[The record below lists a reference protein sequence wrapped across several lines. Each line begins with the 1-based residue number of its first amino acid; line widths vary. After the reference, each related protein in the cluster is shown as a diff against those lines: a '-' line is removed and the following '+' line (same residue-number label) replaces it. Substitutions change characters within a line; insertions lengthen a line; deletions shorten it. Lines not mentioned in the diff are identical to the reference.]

1 MSARALFAAVSL
13 ALLGVPS
20 SGFPQELSRPAVGIV
35 SPTSNSVMLVA
46 RSEQAPAA
54 VATNPPIDIP
64 FYPDTAQGL
73 QKLMKDMMKI
83 EKQDKQ
89 QELALFAKSLLLP
102 DADNWFKSV
111 FGDVA
116 GAALTSASKQARA
129 RTEPGARETLA
140 MLRKQHLAEVRA
152 VRFDDSCNPLAT
164 PTEYPFL
171 LLRQHAEPLYDVRF
185 SDGSNESVWA
195 YFAYVDGSFRFI
207 GNLKRSNAG
216 YPFQGR
222 ETQSLGD
229 KSSETEGKTKDRIRV
244 AGNVQQAT
252 LIHQDIPKYPQDAKD
267 NHIQGTVLLHAVIGK
282 DGTILFLDLS
292 EGVCA
297 LAGSAMEAVKNWR
310 YKPTLLNGEPVEVDT
325 TISVIYTLSR

>member
-1 MSARALFAAVSL
+1 MGARVLFVAVFL

-20 SGFPQELSRPAVGIV
+20 SGFPQELSRPA
-35 SPTSNSVMLVA
+35 
-46 RSEQAPAA
+46 A
-54 VATNPPIDIP
+54 VATNPPIDVP
-64 FYPDTAQGL
+64 SYPDTAQGL

-129 RTEPGARETLA
+129 ATELGARETLA
-140 MLRKQHLAEVRA
+140 MFRKQHLAEVRV

-164 PTEYPFL
+164 PAEYPFL
-171 LLRQHAEPLYDVRF
+171 LLRQRAEPLYDVRF
-185 SDGSNESVWA
+185 SDGSNEFVWA
-195 YFAYVDGSFRFI
+195 YFAYVDGAFRFI

-216 YPFQGR
+216 YPFRER

-229 KSSETEGKTKDRIRV
+229 KSGEPEGKTGERIRV

-292 EGVCA
+292 QGVCA

>member
-1 MSARALFAAVSL
+1 MSTRALVAAVSL

-20 SGFPQELSRPAVGIV
+20 SGIIQELSRPAAGIV

-46 RSEQAPAA
+46 RSEQAPAV
-54 VATNPPIDIP
+54 VATNPPIIDVP
-64 FYPDTAQGL
+64 SYPDTAQGL
-73 QKLMKDMMKI
+73 QKLMKDMMKL

-116 GAALTSASKQARA
+116 GAALTSASKQAFA
-129 RTEPGARETLA
+129 GTELGTRETLA

-195 YFAYVDGSFRFI
+195 YFAYVDGAFRFI
-207 GNLKRSNAG
+207 GNLKRSNADN
-216 YPFQGR
+216 PFQR
-222 ETQSLGD
+222 AKTA
-229 KSSETEGKTKDRIRV
+229 SSTDQAAEPRQRTIRV
-244 AGNVQQAT
+244 GGNVAAAN
-252 LIHQDIPKYPQDAKD
+252 LIHQETPKYPEDAKE
-267 NHIQGTVLLHAVIGK
+267 NHIQGTVLMHAIIAK
-282 DGTILFLDLS
+282 DGSIRVLDLN
-292 EGVCA
+292 EGVCP
-297 LAGSAMEAVKNWR
+297 LVDSAMEAVKKWR